1 MEFTTKEDIAAPVE
15 QVYAELTDYERLE
28 RQIMRRGV
36 ALRRV
41 AEGPGVGMSWQATF
55 GFRGKEREARIT
67 LVEAQAPD
75 LLVYDSLSGG
85 LEMRTRLEFVALSRS
100 RTRVTMT
107 ADLKP
112 QTLSAR
118 LLVQSL
124 KLARG
129 NLEKR
134 FRVRMAEYAK
144 QLEDRLSRA

>member
-15 QVYAELTDYERLE
+15 QVYAELTDYDRLE
-28 RQIMRRGV
+28 RQITRRDID
-36 ALRRV
+36 LRRV
-41 AEGPGVGMSWQATF
+41 AEGPGVGMAWLARFQY
-55 GFRGKEREARIT
+55 RGKAREARIT

-85 LEMRTRLEFVALSRS
+85 LEVRTRLDFVALSRT

-134 FRVRMAEYAK
+134 FRVRMADYAK

>member
-1 MEFTTKEDIAAPVE
+1 M
-15 QVYAELTDYERLE
+15 
-28 RQIMRRGV
+28 
-36 ALRRV
+36 
-41 AEGPGVGMSWQATF
+41 GMAWQATF

-134 FRVRMAEYAK
+134 FRVRMADYAK